1 MHAFDGI
8 IFRMIQALKKK
19 SKTFKIYGSGKPIRE
34 WIYIDDAVKA
44 IEIAL
49 KIKSPIINPLN
60 VTNNY
65 SISVNKIAKTA
76 KQLINFKGKLFND
89 LSYKDGDLIKR
100 MAKQTKIYKKYFNKL
115 KFTPINI
122 SILKTLK
129 YYLKNVE

>member
-1 MHAFDGI
+1 M
-8 IFRMIQALKKK
+8 KKN

-76 KQLINFKGKLFND
+76 KHLINFKGKLIND

-122 SILKTLK
+122 SILKTLQ